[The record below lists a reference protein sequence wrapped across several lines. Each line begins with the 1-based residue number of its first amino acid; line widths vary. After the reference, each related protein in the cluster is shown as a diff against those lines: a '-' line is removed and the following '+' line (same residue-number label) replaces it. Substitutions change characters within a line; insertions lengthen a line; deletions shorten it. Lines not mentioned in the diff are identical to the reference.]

1 MNTQKE
7 KTMTRRQP
15 SANQGKRPQ
24 KKLNLLA
31 CWSSRLQSGEKSR
44 WLSRSVVF
52 CCGSPSRLIGI
63 VTSWV
68 SLVHLR
74 HIVPHKMPSTRFR
87 RHLIIPPAFT
97 LFFVMYL
104 VNFIHEIFNI
114 IYFICSYFGFL
125 AINFL
130 LSLTETKSPAWIAS
144 MCPW

>member
-1 MNTQKE
+1 MNTQKG

-24 KKLNLLA
+24 KKPNLLA
-31 CWSSRLQSGEKSR
+31 SWSSRLQSCEKIC
-44 WLSRSVVF
+44 WLSHSVIF
-52 CCGSPSRLIGI
+52 CYGSPSRLIWI

-68 SLVHLR
+68 SLVHLC

-87 RHLIIPPAFT
+87 WHLIIPPAVT
-97 LFFVMYL
+97 LFFIMYL
-104 VNFIHEIFNI
+104 VKFIHEIFNI
-114 IYFICSYFGFL
+114 IYFICSYFGLL

-130 LSLTETKSPAWIAS
+130 LSLAETKSSAWIAS